1 MPKNKRNSDKPEKLA
16 SPMFDMGTMPYIE
29 MLGNR
34 RITVEGSTGILLYDS
49 ESIKINTCK
58 TVISFCGRGMTLKCI
73 SSSCVEIEG
82 FVTDIKFLS

>member
-1 MPKNKRNSDKPEKLA
+1 MPKKKRIADKNERLP

-49 ESIKINTCK
+49 ESIKPAK
-58 TVISFCGRGMTLKCI
+58 P
-73 SSSCVEIEG
+73 
-82 FVTDIKFLS
+82 

>member
-1 MPKNKRNSDKPEKLA
+1 MPKKKRIADKNERLP

-49 ESIKINTCK
+49 ESIKINTRK
-58 TVISFCGRGMTLKCI
+58 TVILILR
-73 SSSCVEIEG
+73 ERNDIEVH
-82 FVTDIKFLS
+82 FKLLR